1 MTTNASDL
9 ANQKVTPGA
18 RKKWIV
24 ALIIFLVVLLSS
36 PIWGKGL
43 WVDFF
48 QYRAT
53 KNLQARNPESALQ
66 WLAYAQSLDD
76 ANPRTRILRAR
87 SFRKSHDVKQAYE
100 ELKAYYQLAGATDE
114 YQQEQWLFNAQ
125 IGENADLQRHL
136 SELLIN
142 PQGDIQ
148 DICETYVN
156 SCVLNYQFNAALQIL
171 DLWEADFPEDP
182 LPNFMRGK
190 IYEHSRALKEATD
203 EYQKTL
209 KKDPQY
215 APAAYSL
222 ARVQLTLKK
231 TEPAMQYY
239 ETAIANTEYPAPA
252 QVGLARC
259 LRLLN
264 RNEEAKKVLAEVLKK
279 ESTQLQKEYQAM
291 GDHKSAANSSA
302 QLEMGNLE
310 LAEKN
315 YAAALKWLEPAA
327 QANPIDLAIKNSLA
341 LVYSRLGRKQEA
353 KTLSL
358 KIKETNEALEEIQR
372 LLDQIR
378 EKPDDAELRY
388 QIGKRYLNYV
398 SEEQGIVWLNSVF
411 RSNPNHGG
419 AHDELA
425 RYYEQN
431 LSRGDSFQRLAKT
444 HREQADVQ
452 VAKQQPI
459 SGSKPEGAK
468 TTETQQTPVSPSL
481 SSEQK

>member
-1 MTTNASDL
+1 MTTNANDL
-9 ANQKVTPGA
+9 ATQKATTGA
-18 RKKWIV
+18 RKKWIL
-24 ALIIFLVVLLSS
+24 AFIILFVVILSS
-36 PIWGKGL
+36 PVWGQGL
-43 WVDFF
+43 WIDYF
-48 QYRAT
+48 QYCAV

-66 WLAYAQSLDD
+66 WLVYAQSLDD
-76 ANPRTRILRAR
+76 ANPKTKLLLARAY
-87 SFRKSHDVKQAYE
+87 RKSHDVKQAYE
-100 ELKAYYQLAGATDE
+100 ELNAYYQLAGATEE
-114 YQQEQWLFNAQ
+114 YQQEQWLFKAQ

-156 SCVLNYQFNAALQIL
+156 SCVLNYQFNEALQIL
-171 DLWEADFPEDP
+171 DLWEADFSEDP

-190 IYEHSRALKEATD
+190 IYEHSRALKEATE

-209 KKDPQY
+209 SKDPRY

-231 TEPAMQYY
+231 TEAAMQYY
-239 ETAIANTEYPAPA
+239 ERAIANTKYPAPA

-264 RNEEAKKVLAEVLKK
+264 RNEEAKKTLAEVLKK
-279 ESTQLQKEYQAM
+279 ESTQLHKEYQAM
-291 GDHKSAANSSA
+291 GDHKSTANSAA

-315 YAAALKWLEPAA
+315 YEAALKWLEPAA
-327 QANPIDLAIKNSLA
+327 QVNPIDLAIKNSLA

-358 KIKETNEALEEIQR
+358 KIKETNEALEEIQH

-419 AHDELA
+419 AHNELA
-425 RYYEQN
+425 RYYEEN
-431 LSRGDSFQRLAKT
+431 HSRGDSFQRLAKA
-444 HREQADVQ
+444 HREQADAL
-452 VAKQQPI
+452 AKQRPVSERE
-459 SGSKPEGAK
+459 SGGAK
-468 TTETQQTPVSPSL
+468 TTGVQQAPASLYPSP
-481 SSEQK
+481 EQE